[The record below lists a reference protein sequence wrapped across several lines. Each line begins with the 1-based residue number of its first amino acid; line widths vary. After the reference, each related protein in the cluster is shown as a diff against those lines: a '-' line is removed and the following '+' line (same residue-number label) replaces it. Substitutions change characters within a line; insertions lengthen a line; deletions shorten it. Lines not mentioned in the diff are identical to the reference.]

1 MYFFRTDRVPDFGQD
16 LNKAYLSSFF
26 ANFLVHISVKLYSGV
41 LFKLLNEKYIYVY
54 IFLMFQL
61 TIKPIQKRTLVLT
74 LIRLKTT

>member
-41 LFKLLNEKYIYVY
+41 LFKLFNEEYIY
-54 IFLMFQL
+54 IFF
-61 TIKPIQKRTLVLT
+61 
-74 LIRLKTT
+74 